1 LGGKDNLYRCL
12 DRLLKHKRDLFTHLR
27 QRWVDLFG
35 AKFDVLLYD
44 LTSTYFESEPP
55 EDEQDKR
62 RFGYSRDKRSDCVQ
76 VILAVVLTPE
86 GYPIGYEVLPGNTA
100 DNTTLSDLRKKVEEQ
115 YGPVERIWL
124 MDRGIPT
131 EESLAAMRASQPP
144 VQYLVGVP
152 KGRLT
157 KLEKK
162 LTELPWREARDQ
174 VQVKLLPEEGE
185 VYVLVNSQARV
196 DKERAMRRR
205 RLKKLWARLKELRA
219 MQDLSRDNLLKK
231 LGVAQAAAGRVASL
245 VEVNV
250 PPEGQPVSPQTFTF
264 TLRKKKLRVQRR
276 REGRYLLRSNLPAAD
291 PAKLWAMYLLL
302 VEIEAA
308 FRSLKT
314 DLRVRPIHH
323 QLERRIE
330 AHIFVAFLA
339 YCLQVTLRA
348 KLRPLAPGL
357 TPRAVLEKLACIQML
372 DVYFPTMDGRK
383 LRFRRYTKPEKDQAL
398 LLAQLKLELPP
409 QPPPEITADHKLTMD

>member
-1 LGGKDNLYRCL
+1 
-12 DRLLKHKRDLFTHLR
+12 
-27 QRWVDLFG
+27 
-35 AKFDVLLYD
+35 
-44 LTSTYFESEPP
+44 
-55 EDEQDKR
+55 
-62 RFGYSRDKRSDCVQ
+62 
-76 VILAVVLTPE
+76 
-86 GYPIGYEVLPGNTA
+86 
-100 DNTTLSDLRKKVEEQ
+100 
-115 YGPVERIWL
+115 

-205 RLKKLWARLKELRA
+205 RLKKL
-219 MQDLSRDNLLKK
+219 
-231 LGVAQAAAGRVASL
+231 GVAQAAAGRLASL

-264 TLRKKKLRVQRR
+264 NLRKKKLRVQRR